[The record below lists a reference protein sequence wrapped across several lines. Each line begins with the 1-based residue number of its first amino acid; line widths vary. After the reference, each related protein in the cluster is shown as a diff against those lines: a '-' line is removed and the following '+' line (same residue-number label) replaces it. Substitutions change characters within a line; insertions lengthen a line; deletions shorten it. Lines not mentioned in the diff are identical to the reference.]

1 MKVTSKGPSFA
12 AREAFRSVFTGA
24 TIRALAGIRDLGE
37 IAIAKVRGFE
47 GADPIDVQDSDEKDI
62 HDVWV
67 DVRETLTE
75 LPRTVVLFFAGNT
88 LFALPEEGD
97 DVFTV
102 RAQDVDVPGGPL
114 GLFGFGGLAGLPAW
128 IRTKVGLWN
137 KRTVRVESSENDV
150 EIHCADADGKKVVVV
165 AGNSSF
171 TVKRNDDVEL
181 VVLQD
186 GKKFIVTAGNTT
198 FHVEKDG
205 PVRLTAAS
213 GQDIVM
219 NGGSTPVAIEG
230 SGLNVGTLQG
240 QAGPYPVIFTYS
252 PGGGHVPSGG
262 SVSGPQVALGGVV
275 ESGQGSEHVLAP

>member
-1 MKVTSKGPSFA
+1 MARRHGPSFA

-47 GADPIDVQDSDEKDI
+47 GADPIDVQDSDDHDL

-67 DVRETLTE
+67 DVKETLTE

-114 GLFGFGGLAGLPAW
+114 GLFGFGGLAGLPSW
-128 IRTKVGLWN
+128 IREKVGLWN

-150 EIHCADADGKKVVVV
+150 EIQCADGDGKKVVVV
-165 AGNSSF
+165 AGTTTLTLN
-171 TVKRNDDVEL
+171 RNGDAQVEL
-181 VVLQD
+181 SES
-186 GKKFIVTAGNTT
+186 GKKIRFVAGSTVVELTKDGVVTIDAGSNNVNIKGGNVILKEGSAPVAKEGSRTAG
-198 FHVEKDG
+198 H
-205 PVRLTAAS
+205 PHSLT
-213 GQDIVM
+213 
-219 NGGSTPVAIEG
+219 GS
-230 SGLNVGTLQG
+230 
-240 QAGPYPVIFTYS
+240 AGPYPLSGTAVTNTDAIG
-252 PGGGHVPSGG
+252 PGEGSANVKVP
-262 SVSGPQVALGGVV
+262 
-275 ESGQGSEHVLAP
+275 